1 MTHYPAV
8 SDVLA
13 GGQNPENS
21 YQIDSDDFY
30 NDIGHDFAFIGFDT
44 DNYGTVYA
52 PSASTL
58 KAVSSIMIN
67 GDQLRLTRVR
77 LLMMVHVW

>member
-1 MTHYPAV
+1 MM
-8 SDVLA
+8 SCRR
-13 GGQNPENS
+13 PESGNN

-52 PSASTL
+52 H
-58 KAVSSIMIN
+58 
-67 GDQLRLTRVR
+67 QL
-77 LLMMVHVW
+77 VH